1 MTQISVDP
9 ALQAQLADLAV
20 PAELR
25 DQNGKTLGFAISP
38 DEYGRYLEMEK
49 VQRRYDYEWAKTVV
63 TDEELDA
70 AMANAEAEGVWYT
83 HDEVMARLRQLEERE
98 RSKPS

>member
-9 ALQAQLADLAV
+9 ALQAQLANLTA

-25 DQNGKTLGFAISP
+25 DANGKTVGFALSP
-38 DEYGRYLEMEK
+38 DEYERYRQLEEE
-49 VQRRYDYEWAKTVV
+49 QRRQDYEWAKSVV
-63 TDEELDA
+63 TNEELDA
-70 AMANAEAEGVWYT
+70 ALAKAEAEAVWYT
-83 HDEVMARLRQLEERE
+83 HDEVMARLRQLEEQE